1 MYLYQDQ
8 RSLLHDLHP
17 VTKTLFL
24 LLMIAVPFFTS
35 NLYLTIGIFFLYLG
49 LLVIAHG
56 SKNLLRVW
64 KLLILFWIFTFVI
77 WIVIPRLRGDA
88 WSYQTAAMLA
98 TRVDSFVLTGLLF
111 STTTRIEE
119 FTYALTRLGI
129 PYKAAFAISLGFRL
143 VPLFYQNLQIIVS
156 AQKSRGVD
164 LDSGGLVQKTKRY
177 IPIMG
182 ILISYGIRNADMMS
196 MSLEGKGFGYSSQRT
211 SYLNPRFGW
220 RDILVLGCGVL
231 LPVLLF
237 LIRI

>member
-8 RSLLHDLHP
+8 SSIFHSLHP
-17 VTKTLFL
+17 VTKTVFL

-35 NLYLTIGIFFLYLG
+35 HLYTTIGIFVLYLIF
-49 LLVIAHG
+49 LLKAHG

-77 WIVIPRLRGDA
+77 WIVIPQLRGDA
-88 WSYQTAAMLA
+88 WSYQNAAMLA
-98 TRVDSFVLTGLLF
+98 TRVDIFVLTGLLF

-119 FTYALTRLGI
+119 FTYALSHLGI

-164 LDSGGLVQKTKRY
+164 LDSGGIVKKTKQY

-211 SYLNPRFGW
+211 SYLHPQFGW
-220 RDILVLGCGVL
+220 QDIAVLGLGIL
-231 LPVLLF
+231 LPVLVF
-237 LIRI
+237 LIRL